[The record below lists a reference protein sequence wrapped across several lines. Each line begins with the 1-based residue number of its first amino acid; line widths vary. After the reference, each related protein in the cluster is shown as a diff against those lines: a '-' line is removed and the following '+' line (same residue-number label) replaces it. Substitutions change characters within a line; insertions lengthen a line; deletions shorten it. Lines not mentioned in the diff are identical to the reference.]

1 MSSVDTLKLAIT
13 AGLGLARTNK
23 FMVTLPEVGGG
34 SGGILGAITGALGSA
49 QRNILCT
56 NATLPGKQILT
67 HDRRIG
73 IEQQK
78 VAYGYAVDDVT
89 LQFMET
95 SNLPIRNYFED
106 WIGTIHK
113 TGPGDGDFPV
123 VAYPKASNG
132 SYKKRV
138 IIHQLGNPIPF
149 GTISLPLGLNP
160 QISTYS
166 CALVDAFP
174 TTLGQIDYS
183 NEQDGFVT
191 FSVTLSYTYWERV
204 PAGQLSLGFGL

>member
-13 AGLGLARTNK
+13 TGLGLARTNK
-23 FMVTLPEVGGG
+23 FMVSLPSIGGG
-34 SGGILGAITGALGSA
+34 GRVLGAITGALGSA

-56 NATLPGKQILT
+56 NATLPGKQMLT
-67 HDRRIG
+67 HERRVG

-78 VAYGYAVDDVT
+78 VMYGYAMDDVT

-95 SNLPIRNYFED
+95 STLPIRNYFES
-106 WIGTIHK
+106 WIATMHD
-113 TGPGDGDFPV
+113 TSPGNQDKNV
-123 VAYPKASNG
+123 VNYPTE
-132 SYKKRV
+132 YKKRV
-138 IIHQLGNPIPF
+138 TIHQLANPIPF
-149 GTISLPLGLNP
+149 GRTSLPLGLNP

-174 TTLGQIDYS
+174 TTMTQIDYS
-183 NEQDGFVT
+183 NDMDGYVT
-191 FSVTLSYTYWERV
+191 FSVTLSYRFWERV

>member
-23 FMVTLPEVGGG
+23 FMVSLPSIGGG
-34 SGGILGAITGALGSA
+34 RGGVLGAITGALGSA

-67 HDRRIG
+67 HERRVG

-78 VAYGYAVDDVT
+78 VMYGYAMDDVT

-95 SNLPIRNYFED
+95 STLPIRNYFED
-106 WIGTIHK
+106 WISTMHD
-113 TGPGDGDFPV
+113 TSPGNQDKNV
-123 VAYPKASNG
+123 VNYPIE
-132 SYKKRV
+132 YKKRV
-138 IIHQLGNPIPF
+138 TIHQLANPIPF
-149 GTISLPLGLNP
+149 GRASLPLGLNP

-174 TTLGQIDYS
+174 TTISQIDYN

-191 FSVTLSYTYWERV
+191 FSVTLSYRFWERV
-204 PAGQLSLGFGL
+204 PAGQLSLGFSL